1 MSKLEGMTKPER
13 VTNER
18 FSFVIPSSHNPVML
32 SEAKH
37 LRLFSLGARR
47 NEKDQRFFASLRM
60 TVSKL
65 FHRSTIRHLFE
76 LRHSSFVICLLLA
89 FAAGIDTAFADK
101 RNITEKDLWDVVW
114 I

>member
-1 MSKLEGMTKPER
+1 MPKLELMTKPER

-47 NEKDQRFFASLRM
+47 NEKDQRFFSRGCGIRM

-65 FHRSTIRHLFE
+65 FHRSTIRHLFV
-76 LRHSSFVICLLLA
+76 LRHSSFVICLALGIGTALA
-89 FAAGIDTAFADK
+89 EK
-101 RNITEKDLWDVVW
+101 RPI
-114 I
+114 

>member
-1 MSKLEGMTKPER
+1 MGKRNYEIRMSKLELMTKPER

-65 FHRSTIRHLFE
+65 FHRSTIRHLFVI
-76 LRHSSFVICLLLA
+76 RHLS
-89 FAAGIDTAFADK
+89 AAGV
-101 RNITEKDLWDVVW
+101 RSRHRHGLRR
-114 I
+114 